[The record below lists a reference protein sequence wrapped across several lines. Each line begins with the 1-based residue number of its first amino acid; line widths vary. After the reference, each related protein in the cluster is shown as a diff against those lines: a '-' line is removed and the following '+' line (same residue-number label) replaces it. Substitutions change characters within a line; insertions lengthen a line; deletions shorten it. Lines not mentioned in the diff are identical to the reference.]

1 MPKSDSIKLENA
13 VTTVIN
19 LLSKCQNAVV
29 IIDQFIAR
37 YKQETNVDQFLTKTE
52 LPFLHTLLAKG
63 IIDESKQ
70 NCRGIYLGN
79 VSTPETKKYVET
91 ADLLLFL
98 GGYFETDVSSGW
110 FSQDFSQVTTLVQ
123 VMPNVVKI
131 NDIYFTNVWIYDFIP
146 ALIAKFKTSDNL
158 KKQIELMK
166 KEQTYNDYIKT
177 LKVYQSKKPNM
188 LEQNVFWSHI
198 QDWIP
203 KNSIVLT
210 GIGTASWAPVN
221 IVFKENV
228 TWVANRF
235 WTSIGYALPAT
246 LGTAAADNS
255 KRRSI
260 CFIGDGAF
268 QMTGQAIATMLA
280 HNYHPIIFLINND
293 GYTIER
299 VINGETQSYNDLY
312 MWDYCLFAKSLA
324 KPNPDQIWTTIVKN
338 DQELKKTL
346 KMISD
351 PAMNNKLIFIEV
363 IFSKM
368 DYPKIMDQIFKYK
381 PKVDLHEG

>member
-13 VTTVIN
+13 VTTVIK

-79 VSTPETKKYVET
+79 TSTPETKKYVET

-177 LKVYQSKKPNM
+177 LQVYQSKKPNM

-280 HNYHPIIFLINND
+280 HNYHPIIF
-293 GYTIER
+293 
-299 VINGETQSYNDLY
+299 
-312 MWDYCLFAKSLA
+312 
-324 KPNPDQIWTTIVKN
+324 
-338 DQELKKTL
+338 
-346 KMISD
+346 
-351 PAMNNKLIFIEV
+351 
-363 IFSKM
+363 
-368 DYPKIMDQIFKYK
+368 
-381 PKVDLHEG
+381 